1 MSVRRIRVRRL
12 SVVLL
17 AGALLAAVGCTSS
30 SSSSSSASASSSSPA
45 SPPGST
51 SSGSRPNFVFVLTDD
66 LAWNLVSHMPHVL
79 GLEKAGT
86 TMSKYYVVDSL
97 CCPSRSAI
105 FTGEYPHDNGVF
117 TNSGS
122 DGGYATFNAHGD
134 QQKTWAVALHAAG
147 YRTAMMGKYLNGY
160 QPRDPIPPGWDEWD
174 VAGNGYPE
182 FNYNLN
188 ENGKVQHYG
197 AQPQDYMV
205 DVLSA
210 KAGAFI
216 DSAAGSGQPF
226 MLEVA
231 TFAPHAPYTPAP
243 RYANAAAQ
251 VPYPKTPAYDRL
263 PSNASS
269 WLQDHPPLSVQ
280 EQATITTDY
289 RKRVEA
295 DLAVD
300 DMIGHLE
307 AELQARGVANNTY
320 FIFSSDNGY
329 HMGEYRLD
337 PGKQTAFDTD
347 IHVPLIVTG
356 PGVPAG
362 RVDGQLVS
370 NIDLCPTFETLAGL
384 PVPATVDGHSLAV
397 LWHGQDPPG
406 WRQAILIEH
415 HGPDNS
421 PADPDRQNNQE
432 GDPPSYE
439 AVRTANALYVRYDN
453 GQQEYYD
460 TATDP
465 YELNNVASKGIPPD
479 LPKALNAMENC
490 HTAAACWAAAHLS

>member
-1 MSVRRIRVRRL
+1 
-12 SVVLL
+12 
-17 AGALLAAVGCTSS
+17 
-30 SSSSSSASASSSSPA
+30 
-45 SPPGST
+45 
-51 SSGSRPNFVFVLTDD
+51 
-66 LAWNLVSHMPHVL
+66 MPHVL

-105 FTGEYPHDNGVF
+105 FTGEYPHDDGVF

-251 VPYPKTPAYDRL
+251 VPYPKSPAYDRL

-307 AELQARGVANNTY
+307 AQLQAKGVANNTY
-320 FIFSSDNGY
+320 FVFSSDNGY

-362 RVDGQLVS
+362 KTVSQLTS

-384 PVPATVDGHSLAV
+384 PVPATVDGHSLAG

-465 YELNNVASKGIPPD
+465 YELNNVASKGISPD

>member
-1 MSVRRIRVRRL
+1 
-12 SVVLL
+12 
-17 AGALLAAVGCTSS
+17 
-30 SSSSSSASASSSSPA
+30 
-45 SPPGST
+45 
-51 SSGSRPNFVFVLTDD
+51 
-66 LAWNLVSHMPHVL
+66 MPHVL

-86 TMSKYYVVDSL
+86 TMSNYYVVDSL

-105 FTGEYPHDNGVF
+105 FTGEYPHDDGVF

-134 QQKTWAVALHAAG
+134 QQKTWAAALHTAG

-160 QPRDPIPPGWDEWD
+160 QPHDPIPPGWDEWD
-174 VAGNGYPE
+174 VAGNGYAE

-188 ENGKVQHYG
+188 ENGNVQHYG
-197 AQPQDYMV
+197 DQPQDYLV

-210 KAGAFI
+210 KAGSFI
-216 DSAAGSGQPF
+216 DSADGSGQPF

-251 VPYPKTPAYDRL
+251 VLYPETPAYGRL
-263 PSNASS
+263 PSSASS
-269 WLQDHPPLSVQ
+269 WLKDRPPLSAR
-280 EQATITTDY
+280 ERATITNDY

-307 AELQARGVANNTY
+307 AQLQAKGLAKNTY

-362 RVDGQLVS
+362 KTVSQLTS

-384 PVPATVDGHSLAV
+384 PITATVDGHSLAE
-397 LWHGQDPPG
+397 LWHGDNPAD

-415 HGPDNS
+415 HGPDNN
-421 PADPDRQNNQE
+421 PADPDRQNKQE

-439 AVRTANALYVRYDN
+439 AVRTANALYVKYDN

-465 YELNNVASKGIPPD
+465 YELKNIASKGIPPD
-479 LPKALNAMENC
+479 LPKALNALQNC
-490 HTAAACWAAAHLS
+490 HTAAACWIAAHLS

>member
-1 MSVRRIRVRRL
+1 
-12 SVVLL
+12 
-17 AGALLAAVGCTSS
+17 
-30 SSSSSSASASSSSPA
+30 
-45 SPPGST
+45 
-51 SSGSRPNFVFVLTDD
+51 
-66 LAWNLVSHMPHVL
+66 
-79 GLEKAGT
+79 
-86 TMSKYYVVDSL
+86 
-97 CCPSRSAI
+97 
-105 FTGEYPHDNGVF
+105 
-117 TNSGS
+117 
-122 DGGYATFNAHGD
+122 
-134 QQKTWAVALHAAG
+134 VALHAVG

-160 QPRDPIPPGWDEWD
+160 TPRDPIPPGWDEWD
-174 VAGNGYPE
+174 VAGHGYPE

-197 AQPQDYMV
+197 HQPQDYLV

-210 KAGAFI
+210 RAGSFI
-216 DSAAGSGQPF
+216 GSAAGSGQPF

-251 VPYPKTPAYDRL
+251 VPYPKTPAYGRL

-269 WLQDHPPLSVQ
+269 WLKDRPPLSAR
-280 EQATITTDY
+280 EQAMITKDY

-307 AELQARGVANNTY
+307 AQLRAAGVANKTY

-329 HMGEYRLD
+329 HMGEYRLN
-337 PGKQTAFDTD
+337 PGKQTAFETDT
-347 IHVPLIVTG
+347 HVPLIVTG

-362 RVDGQLVS
+362 KTVSQLTS

-384 PVPATVDGHSLAV
+384 PVPATVDGHSLAG
-397 LWHGQDPPG
+397 LWHGQDPAD

-421 PADPDRQNNQE
+421 PADPDRQNQQE
-432 GDPPSYE
+432 GDPPSYG
-439 AVRTANALYVRYDN
+439 AVRTANALYVKYGN

-465 YELNNVASKGIPPD
+465 YELNNIASQGIPPD

-490 HTAAACWAAAHLS
+490 HAAAACWAAAHPG